1 MEYKASDE
9 LKKMIGQFEGIE
21 LKAYLCPA
29 GVLTIGIGHT
39 KGVKKGDVITREKAY
54 ELLEEDIKPIEDY
67 LNDLKICD
75 TQGEF
80 DALVDFIFNL
90 GTGNFKSSTLYKNI
104 KQKRSD
110 KDICNQFKRW
120 VYANG
125 KKLTGLVRRREA
137 ECDLWMSGK

>member
-21 LKAYLCPA
+21 FKAYRCPA

-39 KGVKKGDVITREKAY
+39 KGVKKGDVITKEKAY
-54 ELLEEDIKPIEDY
+54 ELLEEDVKPIEDY
-67 LNDLKICD
+67 LNSIKICK

-90 GTGNFKSSTLYKNI
+90 GTGNFKSSTLYKYI
-104 KQKRSD
+104 KAGRSD
-110 KDICNQFKRW
+110 REICSQFKRW
-120 VYANG
+120 VYAG
-125 KKLTGLVRRREA
+125 GEKLNGLVRRREA
-137 ECDLWMSGK
+137 ECEMWMKNK